1 MESAYKSMLISA
13 LRASPLHDTDSHVIF
28 INTEAL
34 IARLLMEHTRKIKVK
49 KYSDST
55 HSDSSPNV
63 APKHRIFSTLI
74 KQVRSQFLD
83 EESEIAPPEVTKSNS
98 KRKKQSTALEVD
110 CAIDI
115 AQVVV
120 SCIHAW
126 GVDAN
131 IDNLC
136 KERLG
141 LLAPSAPIS
150 FGVLSQ
156 HGHMA
161 LHLPK
166 RSALVSLLS
175 MTSKKDNQI

>member
-1 MESAYKSMLISA
+1 MENVYKPMLISA

-28 INTEAL
+28 VNTEAL
-34 IARLLMEHTRKIKVK
+34 IAKLLLEHAQKFKNK
-49 KYSDST
+49 KHSDST
-55 HSDSSPNV
+55 HSDSSPGIGI
-63 APKHRIFSTLI
+63 KHRILSTLT
-74 KQVRSQFLD
+74 KQVRNQFLD
-83 EESEIAPPEVTKSNS
+83 EENETCASEINISHS
-98 KRKKQSTALEVD
+98 KRKKQPSPLEVD

-115 AQVVV
+115 AQVIV

-126 GVDAN
+126 GLDSN

-141 LLAPSAPIS
+141 LLMPRAPIS

-156 HGHMA
+156 YGHMT

-166 RSALVSLLS
+166 PPTAVSYNVVCFL
-175 MTSKKDNQI
+175 KY